1 MRSAG
6 LRSISNERL
15 LFSEGEVQ
23 LPGDT
28 LFYERALE
36 NRGYRLIAGIDEA
49 GRGPLAGPV
58 VAAAVILRSDPELP
72 GVRDSKT
79 MTEKERDDAFP
90 EILRSSLSAAVGVS
104 SNAEIDD
111 SDILKATLAAM
122 KKAVLG
128 LDPEPDF
135 LLVDGLQTVSL
146 SRPQRCLT
154 KGDQRSLSISAASV
168 IAKVYRDRVMR
179 SYHEL
184 YPGYGFDRH
193 KGYGTKEHLA
203 AIRRLGPSPIHR
215 NSFKGVRSLDK
226 GETGSRTL
234 W

>member
-1 MRSAG
+1 MAAG
-6 LRSISNERL
+6 SWSLRSDPF
-15 LFSEGEVQ
+15 LFGEEELQ
-23 LPGDT
+23 HPGDT
-28 LFYERALE
+28 LFYERELK

-58 VAAAVILRSDPELP
+58 VAAAVILNPDPELP

-79 MTEKERDDAFP
+79 MTEAQREEAFP
-90 EILRSSLSAAVGVS
+90 KILGASVCAAVGVA

-122 KKAVLG
+122 KKAVLT

-135 LLVDGLQTVSL
+135 LLVDGLQTISVA
-146 SRPQRCLT
+146 RHQRFLT

-168 IAKVYRDRVMR
+168 VAKVYRDRVMR
-179 SYHEL
+179 SYHQL

-193 KGYGTKEHLA
+193 KGYGTREHLA

-215 NSFKGVRSLDK
+215 KSFKGVCNLDK
-226 GETGSRTL
+226 GETGSWTL